1 MNKTF
6 KSIAFVA
13 VAAVVVAC
21 GSQKNDNKKYEL
33 SPDDVN
39 LTWRGEYNNATHRMH
54 YTENWAG
61 CGWTFG
67 DDSVKPS
74 ANFGDYDQLV
84 VTIDS
89 ITTDTTTLFLNVRYT
104 TSNIVTSES
113 APIVNGRTTLR
124 VDLDPE
130 GKSHVV
136 EAYVMSKRPCDMVV
150 KSAMFCKAT
159 QYGEE
164 HEIKVNDSFIDASE
178 FDGYSDDALIS
189 FNYYAGG
196 EMTFVSDSG
205 TIEPMNNWGI
215 GIVCSIADVIEA
227 ICPGRRIILKKIG
240 EQSFTCL
247 LGDIRYMLDLKDDD
261 GERGLYWVVW
271 TGGNVTDVHILSATI
286 REAIH

>member
-1 MNKTF
+1 MKTF
-6 KSIAFVA
+6 RKIVYVAF
-13 VAAVVVAC
+13 AAVVVAC
-21 GSQKNDNKKYEL
+21 GSSNRNNKKYEL

-39 LTWRGEYNNATHRMH
+39 LTWRGVYNNETHRMH

-61 CGWTFG
+61 CGWSFG
-67 DDSVKPS
+67 DDKVKPAADFS
-74 ANFGDYDQLV
+74 DYDQMIV
-84 VTIDS
+84 EIDS
-89 ITTDTTTLFLNVRYT
+89 ITTDTTTIFLNVRYT
-104 TSNIVTSES
+104 TSDIITSES
-113 APIVNGRTTLR
+113 APIVNGKTTIR

-130 GKSHVV
+130 GKSHVI

-150 KSAMFCKAT
+150 KSASFCKAT

-196 EMTFVSDSG
+196 EMTYVSDSG

-215 GIVCSIADVIEA
+215 GIVCSSADVIEA
-227 ICPGRRIILKKIG
+227 ICPGRPIMLKKIG

-247 LGDIRYMLDLKDDD
+247 LGDIRYMLDIKDDD
-261 GERGLYWVVW
+261 GECGLYWVVW
-271 TGGNVTDVHILSATI
+271 TGGNVTDVHILNATI
-286 REAIH
+286 REALH

>member
-6 KSIAFVA
+6 KRIAFVA
-13 VAAVVVAC
+13 IAAVVVAC

-33 SPDDVN
+33 SPDDIN
-39 LTWRGEYNNATHRMH
+39 LTWRGEYNKAKHRMH
-54 YTENWAG
+54 YTERWAG
-61 CGWTFG
+61 CGWSFG
-67 DDSVKPS
+67 DDSIKPAS
-74 ANFGDYDQLV
+74 DFSQYDQLV
-84 VTIDS
+84 VEIDS

-104 TSNIVTSES
+104 TSDIVTSES
-113 APIVNGRTTLR
+113 APIVNGKTTLR

-150 KSAMFCKAT
+150 KSATFRKAI
-159 QYGEE
+159 QYGDE
-164 HEIKVNDSFIDASE
+164 HELKVNDSFIDASE

-215 GIVCSIADVIEA
+215 GIVCSCADVIEA
-227 ICPGRRIILKKIG
+227 IYPGRRIMLKTIG
-240 EQSFTCL
+240 EQSFTCQ

-261 GERGLYWVVW
+261 GECGLYWVVW
-271 TGGNVTDVHILSATI
+271 SGGNVTDVHILNATI